1 MSKTISES
9 GFQQSGEKTTGGL
22 VGGQYRLLSNA
33 SIQKI
38 HSAALE
44 ILETTGAK
52 IHSPMALDLLEKAG
66 ARVDRSI
73 PRAWLPREM
82 VEEAI
87 SSAPKQVVLC
97 GRKPEHDLILEDKR
111 VYLGTGGTAIN
122 VLDLDGEKRLST
134 LKDCHQIPR
143 LVDALENIHFIVLP
157 VYPNDLPREQVDV
170 NRFYAGLRNSSK
182 HIMGG
187 MYTMEGAKNVIRM
200 AEKISGGIEALRARP
215 IISFISLIIS
225 PLLVDELYGDILV
238 EVARQGI
245 PIAVPCEPQTGSTS
259 PVTLAGNLTMFAADT
274 LIGVTLAQLAKPGAP
289 VLCGYVGTIAD
300 LRTMGYLSGAVE
312 QGMLNAGAAQLAQ
325 HWQIPFYATS
335 GMSDSK
341 LIDAQA
347 GYESAMTT
355 LMVALSGANFIHDA
369 AGLMEFAMVASY
381 DKYVMD
387 NEIIGMAMRA
397 VRGVEVTDET
407 IGMETINKVGPGG
420 NFLAQP
426 HTIKHMRGEFF
437 FPGLSDRETRKTWHE
452 QGGLDTLARTNAIAR
467 QILADHQP
475 EPIPPEVEAAVQ
487 EEFGIMLPE

>member
-1 MSKTISES
+1 
-9 GFQQSGEKTTGGL
+9 
-22 VGGQYRLLSNA
+22 
-33 SIQKI
+33 
-38 HSAALE
+38 
-44 ILETTGAK
+44 
-52 IHSPMALDLLEKAG
+52 
-66 ARVDRSI
+66 
-73 PRAWLPREM
+73 
-82 VEEAI
+82 
-87 SSAPKQVVLC
+87 
-97 GRKPEHDLILEDKR
+97 
-111 VYLGTGGTAIN
+111 
-122 VLDLDGEKRLST
+122 
-134 LKDCHQIPR
+134 
-143 LVDALENIHFIVLP
+143 
-157 VYPNDLPREQVDV
+157 
-170 NRFYAGLRNSSK
+170 
-182 HIMGG
+182 
-187 MYTMEGAKNVIRM
+187 
-200 AEKISGGIEALRARP
+200 
-215 IISFISLIIS
+215 
-225 PLLVDELYGDILV
+225 VDELYGDILV

-274 LIGVTLAQLAKPGAP
+274 LLGVTLAQLAKPGAP

-407 IGMETINKVGPGG
+407 IGIETINRVGPGG
-420 NFLAQP
+420 NFLSQS

-437 FPGLSDRETRKTWHE
+437 FPGLSDRETRKTWQE
-452 QGGLDTLARTNAIAR
+452 RGGLDTLARTNAIAR

-475 EPIPPEVEAAVQ
+475 EPVPPEVEVAVQ
-487 EEFGIMLPE
+487 EEFGIIIPE